1 MGLVRR
7 VLWQRRQDLRY
18 LIDAFVE
25 DTETLQILRHIDVVQ
40 QGGPGSFAHKDPA
53 LPQNRARQTFLQGRQ
68 SSDRYLAFGWA
79 NGLLRCS
86 YQTAIQNRSA

>member
-53 LPQNRARQTFLQGRQ
+53 LPQNQARQTFPTGSPKFLHILGFP
-68 SSDRYLAFGWA
+68 SGKWVSEYSYLI
-79 NGLLRCS
+79 
-86 YQTAIQNRSA
+86 AIQSRSA